1 MVEEEG
7 REAGTEGR
15 RVEGGR
21 DEERGRESRKHKVT
35 LSATRERVLGDRL
48 EFSI

>member
-1 MVEEEG
+1 M
-7 REAGTEGR
+7 
-15 RVEGGR
+15 EGGR
-21 DEERGRESRKHKVT
+21 DEERERESRKHEIT